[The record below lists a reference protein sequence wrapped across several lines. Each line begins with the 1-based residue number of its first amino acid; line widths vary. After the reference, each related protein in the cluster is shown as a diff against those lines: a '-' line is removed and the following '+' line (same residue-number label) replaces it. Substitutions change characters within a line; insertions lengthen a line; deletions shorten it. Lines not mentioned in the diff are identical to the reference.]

1 MSRRATQY
9 PPASFLRGRTVRTLD
24 SKGILV
30 GHRAMRRG
38 RLAALAVGLIA
49 LAPATFA
56 EVPPPPATPILPS
69 WSRPPE
75 KVVSPPASAA
85 IAPDG
90 RRAAWVAD
98 DHKSVLSATRA
109 TAGAD
114 WAAPERLLTTRGTV
128 GKIVFSPDGNS
139 IAYENPRTW
148 RDDGTPEDRWE
159 FIGVYDISTRQISY
173 VDASFDIDTD
183 PVWTSDGQ
191 QISFTRHV
199 AGLPDA
205 ALTRPVKRLQLV
217 RWQPPPRRATEKFT
231 MAAVI
236 AAPFIYPPATAGDG
250 RSLAYLTREAR
261 SRNVYFLRVGEAA
274 RRIAHYPDDDGRDL
288 ADVAV
293 SRRGGA
299 VAYVRG
305 GSVNRQGDS
314 PNPTAVADMPAQ
326 QVWIVGSAGDVPRLL
341 GPGRD
346 PMFAPDDTQ
355 ILWRSH
361 GGVQA
366 AALLWSGPRL
376 VGIGEP
382 VEFLSGEHAGL
393 RFSPDGAHVAYER
406 AGGIEIRD
414 LKARTAVVVPHGTD
428 VDLGPVWSAD
438 GRQLVFRREPSDS
451 PGLERNICGGGERY
465 CGPMVATQPWAI
477 WVVDVA
483 DLKVRKIWQANP
495 GIGSVFYPLDQDYAP
510 SQHGDQLFWSA
521 SGRIAFVWEKDGWR
535 HLYSV
540 ALAGGAATRLTDG
553 DGEVETAALS
563 IDRARMIYSTNI
575 GDLGRRHLASVGF
588 EGVPAKSLT
597 SGGKSEWAPAPLAD
611 GKVAYVGAGWADP
624 PRVRVR
630 SADGA
635 TEAAGLPLPPA
646 GFPGA
651 LLVKPQLVEYPGADG
666 QTAYGQL
673 FVPASPNGCAIIFS
687 HGGIRRQML
696 PGFHYMDAYQYLY
709 EMNQY
714 LAGRGCVVLSV
725 EYRSSIMRGEAF
737 RDAPGWGFTG
747 NSEILDFVGAARFLL
762 ARQDVDASRGVGI
775 YGLSWGGYMTAEA
788 LALHSD
794 LFKVGFDMAGVHTTA
809 DPAGHEHSA
818 VTDLDT
824 WTSPVFLTQG
834 DDDMNVDFND
844 GTILARAMQLRR
856 AGVEFR
862 QEVLPGQTH
871 DLYQTYE
878 QLVEIYTKGADF
890 MISHLAPK

>member
-1 MSRRATQY
+1 M
-9 PPASFLRGRTVRTLD
+9 RTRDSMGTL
-24 SKGILV
+24 I
-30 GHRAMRRG
+30 GHCAMRRG
-38 RLAALAVGLIA
+38 RLAALAVSLIA
-49 LAPATFA
+49 LAPAAFA
-56 EVPPPPATPILPS
+56 EVPPPAAPILPS

-75 KVVSPPASAA
+75 KLVSPPASAA

-90 RRAAWVAD
+90 RRAAWVTD

-109 TAGAD
+109 TTGAD
-114 WAAPERLLTTRGTV
+114 WAAPQRLLTTRGTV

-148 RDDGTPEDRWE
+148 RDDGTAEDAWE
-159 FIGVYDISTRQISY
+159 FIGVCDISTRQISY

-183 PVWTSDGQ
+183 PVWSGDGQ

-205 ALTRPVKRLQLV
+205 ALTRPVKRLQLA
-217 RWQPPPRRATEKFT
+217 RWQPPPRRATENFT

-274 RRIAHYPDDDGRDL
+274 RRVAHYPDDDGRDL

-293 SRRGGA
+293 SRTGGA

-521 SGRIAFVWEKDGWR
+521 NGRIAFVWEKDGWR

-563 IDRARMIYSTNI
+563 IDRTRMIYSTNI

-818 VTDLDT
+818 VTQLDT

-862 QEVLPGQTH
+862 QEALPGQTH